1 MVELLHF
8 TNLKSFTNFVQNSTN
23 LKRLVV
29 PVSVTYFSFYSIR
42 NNPKLEYIILLPN
55 TMIAVS
61 GRNALYNTN
70 DCPVYVPDELVET
83 YKADSNWS
91 QYSTRFK
98 PISEFSD

>member
-1 MVELLHF
+1 
-8 TNLKSFTNFVQNSTN
+8 
-23 LKRLVV
+23 
-29 PVSVTYFSFYSIR
+29 
-42 NNPKLEYIILLPN
+42 
-55 TMIAVS
+55 MIAVS